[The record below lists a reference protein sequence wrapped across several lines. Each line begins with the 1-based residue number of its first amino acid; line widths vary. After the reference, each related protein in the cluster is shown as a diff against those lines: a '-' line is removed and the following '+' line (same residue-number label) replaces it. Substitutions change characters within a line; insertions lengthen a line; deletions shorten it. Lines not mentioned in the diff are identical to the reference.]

1 MNKGIR
7 GKGAI
12 VAFTNILV
20 PYDGSDHAK
29 EALREAIKMVSGQAE
44 ASVHVAE
51 VSAPPQDLVFS
62 SFNQTGFGM
71 GVSLVSKEDFAD
83 VVRERTEES
92 DKRLEEDIA
101 DLVKDFTGNLTVE
114 VIYGIYTVETI
125 IETAE
130 RYECDLIC
138 MGSRGLGAI
147 RGMLGSV
154 SFGVLRNSD
163 IPVLICK

>member
-1 MNKGIR
+1 MS
-7 GKGAI
+7 
-12 VAFTNILV
+12 FTNILV

-29 EALREAIKMVSGQAE
+29 EALREAMKMVEGNTD
-44 ASVHVAE
+44 ASIHVAE
-51 VSAPPQDLVFS
+51 ISAPPQDLVFS

-83 VVRERTEES
+83 AVQERT
-92 DKRLEEDIA
+92 
-101 DLVKDFTGNLTVE
+101 E

-125 IETAE
+125 IETAQ

-163 IPVLICK
+163 IPVLVCK

>member
-1 MNKGIR
+1 MS
-7 GKGAI
+7 
-12 VAFTNILV
+12 FTNILV

-29 EALREAIKMVSGQAE
+29 EALREAMKMGNTD
-44 ASVHVAE
+44 ASIHVAE
-51 VSAPPQDLVFS
+51 ISAPPQDLVFS

-83 VVRERTEES
+83 AVQERTEES
-92 DKRLEEDIA
+92 DKKLEADVADI
-101 DLVKDFTGNLTVE
+101 VKDFKGNLTVE

-125 IETAE
+125 IETAQ

-163 IPVLICK
+163 IPVLVCK

>member
-1 MNKGIR
+1 M
-7 GKGAI
+7 
-12 VAFTNILV
+12 AFTNILV

-29 EALREAIKMVSGQAE
+29 VAVKEAIKMVGDNPDVAIHIAE
-44 ASVHVAE
+44 I
-51 VSAPPQDLVFS
+51 SAPPQDLVFS

-71 GVSLVSKEDFAD
+71 GVSLISKDDFAD
-83 VVRERTEES
+83 AVQERTEES
-92 DKRLEEDIA
+92 DKKLEADVA
-101 DLVKDFTGNLTVE
+101 DLVKDFKGSLTVE

-125 IETAE
+125 IETAQ

-163 IPVLICK
+163 IPVLVCK

>member
-1 MNKGIR
+1 MS
-7 GKGAI
+7 
-12 VAFTNILV
+12 FTNILV

-29 EALREAIKMVSGQAE
+29 EALREAMKMVEGNTD
-44 ASVHVAE
+44 ASIHVAE
-51 VSAPPQDLVFS
+51 IS

-83 VVRERTEES
+83 AVQERTEES
-92 DKRLEEDIA
+92 DKKLEADVADI
-101 DLVKDFTGNLTVE
+101 VKDFKGNLTVE

-125 IETAE
+125 IETAQ

-163 IPVLICK
+163 IPVLVCK

>member
-1 MNKGIR
+1 MS
-7 GKGAI
+7 
-12 VAFTNILV
+12 FTNILV

-29 EALREAIKMVSGQAE
+29 EALREAMKMVEGNTD
-44 ASVHVAE
+44 ASIHVAE
-51 VSAPPQDLVFS
+51 ISAPPQDLVFS

-83 VVRERTEES
+83 AVQERTEES
-92 DKRLEEDIA
+92 DKKLEADVADI
-101 DLVKDFTGNLTVE
+101 VKDFKGNLTVE
-114 VIYGIYTVETI
+114 VIYGIYT
-125 IETAE
+125 AQ

-163 IPVLICK
+163 IPVLVCK

>member
-1 MNKGIR
+1 MS
-7 GKGAI
+7 
-12 VAFTNILV
+12 FTNILV

-29 EALREAIKMVSGQAE
+29 EALREAMKMVNTD
-44 ASVHVAE
+44 ASIHVAE
-51 VSAPPQDLVFS
+51 ISAPPQDLVFS

-83 VVRERTEES
+83 AVQERTEES
-92 DKRLEEDIA
+92 DKKLEADVADI
-101 DLVKDFTGNLTVE
+101 VKDFKGNLTVE

-125 IETAE
+125 IETAQ

-163 IPVLICK
+163 IPVLVCK

>member
-1 MNKGIR
+1 MS
-7 GKGAI
+7 
-12 VAFTNILV
+12 FTNILV

-29 EALREAIKMVSGQAE
+29 EALREAMKMVEGNTD
-44 ASVHVAE
+44 ASIHVAE
-51 VSAPPQDLVFS
+51 ISAPPQDLVFS

-83 VVRERTEES
+83 AVQERTEES
-92 DKRLEEDIA
+92 DKKLEADVADI
-101 DLVKDFTGNLTVE
+101 VKDFKGNLTVE

-125 IETAE
+125 IETAQ

-154 SFGVLRNSD
+154 SFGVLLNSD
-163 IPVLICK
+163 IPVLVCK